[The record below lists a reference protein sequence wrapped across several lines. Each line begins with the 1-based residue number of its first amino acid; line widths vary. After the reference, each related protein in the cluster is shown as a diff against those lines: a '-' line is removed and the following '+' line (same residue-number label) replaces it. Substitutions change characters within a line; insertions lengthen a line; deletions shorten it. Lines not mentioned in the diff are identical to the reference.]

1 MIIKQDTCTRM
12 KLLYLH
18 VVIKSLILVLKTGT
32 SGNPQMFLTGL
43 ELALGNGETCLWIY
57 SNVEN
62 IRLLIDFCFFVL
74 VHMIIMG
81 QKKLEMSKRTF
92 VLLKQSCLPG

>member
-12 KLLYLH
+12 KLLDLH
-18 VVIKSLILVLKTGT
+18 VIIKSLTLALKTGT
-32 SGNPQMFLTGL
+32 SGNPKMFLTGL
-43 ELALGNGETCLWIY
+43 ELALGNGETCLWAY

-62 IRLLIDFCFFVL
+62 IRLPIYFCFLVL

-81 QKKLEMSKRTF
+81 QKNWKCSKE
-92 VLLKQSCLPG
+92 LLYY

>member
-1 MIIKQDTCTRM
+1 MYTYEVTISTCRNQEPNIC
-12 KLLYLH
+12 
-18 VVIKSLILVLKTGT
+18 VEGWNI
-32 SGNPQMFLTGL
+32 GNPKMFLAGL
-43 ELALGNGETCLWIY
+43 ELALGNGETCLWTY

-81 QKKLEMSKRTF
+81 QNKLEMLKRTF
-92 VLLKQSCLPG
+92 GLLKQSCLPG